1 MQIYRIPVLSDNYI
15 FLLHNP
21 QAQIAAV
28 VDPAE
33 AEPVLQKLSE
43 LGATLVAIFNTHHHR
58 DHVGG
63 NTQLLRQFPHAIV
76 YGGSHDRGRIPGQQ
90 VFLQA
95 GDRVSFGD
103 RQTEVFFVPGHT
115 RAHIA
120 YYFPPTGS
128 EPGELFCGDTLFSA
142 GCGRLFE
149 GTPEQMVRSLS
160 QLRALPDATRVWCAH
175 EYTLS
180 NLKFAIAVDPEN
192 QDLQARF
199 SEVQTMRRQN
209 QATIPTVLGV
219 EKRTNPFLRWDTAP
233 IQQAMHQRDPVTTFA
248 ALRQKKDNF

>member
-1 MQIYRIPVLSDNYI
+1 MHIYRIPVLSDNYI
-15 FLLHNP
+15 FLLHDP
-21 QAQIAAV
+21 EHDTAAV

-33 AEPVLQKLSE
+33 ANPVLQKLTE
-43 LGATLVAIFNTHHHR
+43 LGAKLVAIFNTHHHG

-63 NTQLLRQFPHAIV
+63 NAQLLRQFPDAIV

-90 VFLQA
+90 VFLDA
-95 GDRVSFGD
+95 GDQVEFGD
-103 RQTEVFFVPGHT
+103 RQAKVLFVPGHT

-120 YYFPPTGS
+120 YYFPPVGS
-128 EPGELFCGDTLFSA
+128 EQGELFCGDTLFSA

-160 QLRALPDATRVWCAH
+160 QIRALPDTTRVWCAH

-180 NLKFAIAVDPEN
+180 NLKFAIAVDPDN
-192 QDLQARF
+192 RDLQARW

-209 QATIPTVLGV
+209 QATIPTILGL
-219 EKRTNPFLRWDTAP
+219 EKRTNPFLRWDTPP
-233 IQQAMHQRDPVTTFA
+233 IQQAMHQHDPVTTFA
-248 ALRQKKDNF
+248 ALRKKKDTF